1 MNNAL
6 KIFLVCLMLISPI
19 IAGGGGATNKELD
32 PVYEAI
38 SHVADSMKITKVGN
52 SYEAGEISAL
62 FTLPKIYGIDF
73 SITKHVFLLLLVAF
87 ITVTSIIFLVQRYIS
102 SHTKVPAK
110 PMNFIEMIVVYIRE
124 NVLKNFIGEKYYR
137 EWAPLVYTLFFFI
150 LVGNFLGL
158 IPIFDFLGFINW
170 SGSALYALYD
180 KIPIYSGDS
189 SIYTGAF
196 KELYKGTALYSLS
209 SGGNTVTAN
218 INLNFALA
226 TITFFAFTIAGIKKY
241 GPIGHWK
248 NFAPPGLAWPLY
260 FIVVP
265 IEILGMLLRPLTLT
279 LRLAGNMMGGHL
291 ALIIFTGLVMQIAQ
305 SYNSVLM
312 GLAGASL
319 FSVPLSI
326 CIIFLEILVGFLQAY
341 VFALLTAVFIGMA
354 VNVHH

>member
-6 KIFLVCLMLISPI
+6 KIFFVCLMLISPI
-19 IAGGGGATNKELD
+19 IAGGGGETNKELD

-62 FTLPKIYGIDF
+62 FTFPKIYGIDF

-87 ITVTSIIFLVQRYIS
+87 ITVTSIIFLVQKYIS
-102 SHTKVPAK
+102 SHTKVPGK

-158 IPIFDFLGFINW
+158 IPIFDFLGFINYF
-170 SGSALYALYD
+170 GSKLINIDYHNTFLYPLT
-180 KIPIYSGDS
+180 K
-189 SIYTGAF
+189 
-196 KELYKGTALYSLS
+196 
-209 SGGNTVTAN
+209 GGNTVTAN

>member
-1 MNNAL
+1 MNNTL
-6 KIFLVCLMLISPI
+6 KIFFICLMLISPT
-19 IAGGGGATNKELD
+19 IAGGGDTNKEID

-38 SHVADSMKITKVGN
+38 SHVADSMEITKVGN
-52 SYEAGEISAL
+52 SYEAGEISPL

-87 ITVTSIIFLVQRYIS
+87 ITVTSIIFLVQKYIS

-137 EWAPLVYTLFFFI
+137 DWAPLVYTLFFFI

-158 IPIFDFLGFINW
+158 IPIFDFLGFINYF
-170 SGSALYALYD
+170 GSELVNIDYHNTFLY
-180 KIPIYSGDS
+180 PI
-189 SIYTGAF
+189 T
-196 KELYKGTALYSLS
+196 K
-209 SGGNTVTAN
+209 GGNTVTAN

-305 SYNSVLM
+305 SYNSTLM

>member
-1 MNNAL
+1 MNNTL
-6 KIFLVCLMLISPI
+6 KIFFICLMLISPI
-19 IAGGGGATNKELD
+19 IAGGGGDSSKELD

-38 SHVADSMKITKVGN
+38 SHVADSMDITKVGN
-52 SYEAGEISAL
+52 NYEAGAMHAL
-62 FTLPKIYGIDF
+62 YPFFDFHDSSIAQKYGIDF

-102 SHTKVPAK
+102 SHTKVPGK

-137 EWAPLVYTLFFFI
+137 EWAPLIYTLFFFI

-158 IPIFDFLGFINW
+158 IPIFDFLGFINYF
-170 SGSALYALYD
+170 GSKFVSIDYHNTFLYPL
-180 KIPIYSGDS
+180 
-189 SIYTGAF
+189 TH
-196 KELYKGTALYSLS
+196 
-209 SGGNTVTAN
+209 GGNTVTAN

-226 TITFFAFTIAGIKKY
+226 TITFFAFTIAGMKKY

-305 SYNSVLM
+305 SYNSVLI
-312 GLAGASL
+312 GLVGASL

>member
-1 MNNAL
+1 MNNTL
-6 KIFLVCLMLISPI
+6 KIFFICLMLISPI
-19 IAGGGGATNKELD
+19 IAGGGGDSSKELD

-38 SHVADSMKITKVGN
+38 SHVADSMDIKKVGN
-52 SYEAGEISAL
+52 NYEAGAMHAL
-62 FTLPKIYGIDF
+62 YPFFDFHNSSIAKKYGIDF

-87 ITVTSIIFLVQRYIS
+87 ITVTSIIFLVQRYIA
-102 SHTKVPAK
+102 SHTKVPGK
-110 PMNFIEMIVVYIRE
+110 PMNFIEIIVVYIRE

-137 EWAPLVYTLFFFI
+137 EWAPLIYTLFFFI

-158 IPIFDFLGFINW
+158 IPIFDFLGFINYF
-170 SGSALYALYD
+170 GSKLVSIDYHNTFLYPL
-180 KIPIYSGDS
+180 
-189 SIYTGAF
+189 TH
-196 KELYKGTALYSLS
+196 
-209 SGGNTVTAN
+209 GGNTVTAN

-226 TITFFAFTIAGIKKY
+226 TITFFAFTIAGMKKY

-312 GLAGASL
+312 GLVGASL